1 MNWNDL
7 AKIITRMKETE
18 RLQQVDIVLPNQHY
32 YVLEGITIHGSFL
45 AKTFETGNIYA
56 LKAILDPTIPGRE

>member
-7 AKIITRMKETE
+7 AKVIAGMKESE
-18 RLQQVDIVLPNQHY
+18 RLNQVDIVLPNKQY
-32 YVLEGITIHGSFL
+32 LVVESVTIHGSFL

-56 LKAILDPTIPGRE
+56 LKAMFDPTIPVS